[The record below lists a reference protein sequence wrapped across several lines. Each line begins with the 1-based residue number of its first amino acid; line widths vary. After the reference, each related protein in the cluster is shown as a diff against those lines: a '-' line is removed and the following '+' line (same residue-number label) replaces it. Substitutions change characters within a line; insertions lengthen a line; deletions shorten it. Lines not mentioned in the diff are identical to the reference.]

1 MTATLLAPAS
11 VTAKPRRHLPGGG
24 LWRAIRTSHKAAVGL
39 VLLLVFTILAVV
51 PQLFTSVRDP
61 NARAFE
67 LSLPPSSH
75 HLLGTTA
82 FGQDVLAQLIWGT
95 RQSLEV
101 AVVVGVLATVVS
113 VVIGLSAAYLGGV
126 GDGILSMLTDVF
138 LVIPTFPLIIV
149 IAAYAGKGNLLVII
163 IVLVLTGWS

>member
-1 MTATLLAPAS
+1 MTATLPAPAS
-11 VTAKPRRHLPGGG
+11 VPAKPRRHLPGGG

-39 VLLLVFTILAVV
+39 VLLLVFTVLAVV

-61 NARAFE
+61 NARAYE
-67 LSLPPSSH
+67 LSLAPSAH

-82 FGQDVLAQLIWGT
+82 FGQDVFAQLIWGT

-101 AVVVGVLATVVS
+101 GVVVGVLATFIS
-113 VVIGLSAAYLGGV
+113 VVMGLSAAYLGDFT
-126 GDGILSMLTDVF
+126 DGTLSMIPDVF

-149 IAAYAGKGNLLVII
+149 IAAYARKGNLRVII
-163 IVLVLTGWS
+163 VVLVVT